1 MMLFDETMQRHPL
14 LRITEQLS
22 ACCGRMSRLIVLRVV
37 APAVTVATLAWGCGV
52 VAVAQDSLV
61 GPAAD
66 PDFHRT
72 ILVEPGYRSPDD
84 IEALAEP
91 VIADSAASGHRIAIR
106 ILAGG
111 NASTARAVDLAV
123 ADDGDLRR
131 RARNQFGRQEEA
143 ERNTRAVTAA
153 IGAALAALA
162 DANPT
167 GPDTGSD
174 LFGAIRRAATSPVT
188 PDEVILITGGGV
200 QRSAQLDLLEGYRHV
215 PEMVRAIPEIRAPET
230 DLIVLGVAD
239 FSGGET
245 IPSIAFTDAVT
256 QVWEAACGIWVLRS
270 CTLAT
275 DAAVLDELEDRRVSS
290 ASPSPAVVARAPAE
304 AHRASAG
311 RRRRTRSHVGVASP
325 RWLVLAFVLGLA
337 ACQILGSCSP
347 GAADRSDRAAPGA
360 SAAHTVVGGAPLP
373 LAETLDGEIPG
384 IETFVVSSD
393 EPDVDVE
400 SSPSA
405 RAAIPVDEPASSVLP
420 APGHTAPA
428 VPGPP
433 SPAPSP
439 PSPASSPPSPA
450 SSPPSPA
457 SSPPSPASSPPSPA
471 SSPPSPASSP
481 SPLPAPAPETI
492 GGAASPVPEPAGEP
506 PEQRRSTCQGF
517 RVGDVLFE
525 SGTATLADTAAGS
538 LEALVQQIPGGT
550 EIRIVGHTDDIPIS
564 IGNETLSELRAHA
577 VAHAL
582 VEAGMDP
589 AAISEIVGKGDTE
602 PVADNDSTEKRRQNR
617 RVEVLVS
624 CPAEAEGS
632 SAGWPSPA
640 ASACASSSG
649 CHTSTHPE
657 GVWLAFVLPWRRLLS
672 GRLRRRS
679 KPALPVRK
687 LRASKEPTCADGL
700 ARMTF
705 LQMVAAALGPAWRR
719 IRGARARL
727 LAQLVH
733 LERGIAHA
741 EREVERALVELAVA
755 REAAKGQS
763 PPQRSARLMAVITG
777 ALLIGDIAVVSNA
790 LLVRAPQMAPWEG
803 YITALAFSISLVV
816 VGYLLGERL
825 HPERQGRRLLW
836 ALLFT
841 LAVVGVSLYLLRQN
855 VEISWIFLSIF
866 PALGAAAA
874 KAGGRSAEQREV
886 VQRERALRRAES
898 RLEQAQDRFDR
909 TLGRA
914 SELEEISIIMLMSEL
929 LDARSQLMPLGLDE
943 PFPSVA
949 KMVDETAIL
958 QRLEQRAVHAGG
970 TPTGFDRTTADMV
983 DRAMEST
990 FGSPAQGGA
999 TGSETDG
1006 GRAANGAGNA
1016 LCHGSPGD
1024 REGTADDA
1032 AHGRSLCRVCGKS
1045 H

>member
-1 MMLFDETMQRHPL
+1 MMLFDDTMQRRPL

-37 APAVTVATLAWGCGV
+37 ALAVTVATLAWGCGV
-52 VAVAQDSLV
+52 AAVAQDALV
-61 GPAAD
+61 GPAED

-84 IEALAEP
+84 IEALAES

-143 ERNTRAVTAA
+143 EHNTRAVTAA

-174 LFGAIRRAATSPVT
+174 LFGAIRRAATSLVT

-215 PEMVRAIPEIRAPET
+215 PELVRAIPEIRAPET

-275 DAAVLDELEDRRVSS
+275 DAAVLDELEARRVSS

-393 EPDVDVE
+393 EPGVDVE

-405 RAAIPVDEPASSVLP
+405 RAATPVDEPASSALP

-428 VPGPP
+428 APGPPP
-433 SPAPSP
+433 SPAPPP
-439 PSPASSPPSPA
+439 PSPAP
-450 SSPPSPA
+450 
-457 SSPPSPASSPPSPA
+457 
-471 SSPPSPASSP
+471 SPPSPASSP

-649 CHTSTHPE
+649 CHTGST
-657 GVWLAFVLPWRRLLS
+657 
-672 GRLRRRS
+672 
-679 KPALPVRK
+679 
-687 LRASKEPTCADGL
+687 
-700 ARMTF
+700 
-705 LQMVAAALGPAWRR
+705 
-719 IRGARARL
+719 
-727 LAQLVH
+727 
-733 LERGIAHA
+733 
-741 EREVERALVELAVA
+741 
-755 REAAKGQS
+755 
-763 PPQRSARLMAVITG
+763 RLMG
-777 ALLIGDIAVVSNA
+777 
-790 LLVRAPQMAPWEG
+790 
-803 YITALAFSISLVV
+803 
-816 VGYLLGERL
+816 
-825 HPERQGRRLLW
+825 
-836 ALLFT
+836 
-841 LAVVGVSLYLLRQN
+841 
-855 VEISWIFLSIF
+855 
-866 PALGAAAA
+866 
-874 KAGGRSAEQREV
+874 
-886 VQRERALRRAES
+886 
-898 RLEQAQDRFDR
+898 
-909 TLGRA
+909 
-914 SELEEISIIMLMSEL
+914 
-929 LDARSQLMPLGLDE
+929 
-943 PFPSVA
+943 
-949 KMVDETAIL
+949 
-958 QRLEQRAVHAGG
+958 
-970 TPTGFDRTTADMV
+970 
-983 DRAMEST
+983 
-990 FGSPAQGGA
+990 QGGF
-999 TGSETDG
+999 GCL
-1006 GRAANGAGNA
+1006 AG
-1016 LCHGSPGD
+1016 
-1024 REGTADDA
+1024 
-1032 AHGRSLCRVCGKS
+1032 
-1045 H
+1045 